1 MYLVLTAMLALNVS
15 AAILNG
21 YAQVDDSMHATIET
35 INASNAEIYS
45 QFEAALAQNP
55 EKTREW
61 YDKAMLANRASTDFY
76 DYVQKFKDDM
86 VVLSEGKDAKPN
98 AKVRD
103 LKKQDDTNIPHQ
115 YAINEGHASTLKE
128 NINTYREYMI
138 ELTGHSPVLDEE
150 LRKTFSTPR
159 GVNAEGDSI
168 SWENSLF
175 NEMPMCAC
183 ITVLTKLQSDI
194 LRCEG
199 RIMRHMLAQTDA
211 TDLRVNKFNAY
222 VIPSSNYVVKGNKYS
237 AQIILA
243 AIDSTN
249 VPEYYVNGQ
258 KLNSNGVYEVIA
270 NNVGVQKIS
279 GKIGYMDQQGV
290 MQFIPFEREYT
301 VGEPSATVSN
311 MDLNIMYRGYDNPF
325 SISVPGVS
333 AHLLQVSCAHAEI
346 SNTGNGKWI
355 ISPLPSAPD
364 NLSIEVF
371 AVENG
376 NRRVMGSQT
385 YRVKTLPEPAIYFEM
400 DGKLVKPMKIPYA
413 KLRNKNNK
421 FIPSYGEDG
430 LIKVDFEIVAFKVN
444 LPSGRGISV
453 RGNKFNDEALK
464 AVSGL
469 REGSPLIINEIEAK
483 DANGNLRKLDAF
495 SIIL

>member
-1 MYLVLTAMLALNVS
+1 
-15 AAILNG
+15 
-21 YAQVDDSMHATIET
+21 
-35 INASNAEIYS
+35 
-45 QFEAALAQNP
+45 
-55 EKTREW
+55 
-61 YDKAMLANRASTDFY
+61 
-76 DYVQKFKDDM
+76 
-86 VVLSEGKDAKPN
+86 
-98 AKVRD
+98 
-103 LKKQDDTNIPHQ
+103 
-115 YAINEGHASTLKE
+115 
-128 NINTYREYMI
+128 
-138 ELTGHSPVLDEE
+138 
-150 LRKTFSTPR
+150 
-159 GVNAEGDSI
+159 
-168 SWENSLF
+168 
-175 NEMPMCAC
+175 
-183 ITVLTKLQSDI
+183 
-194 LRCEG
+194 
-199 RIMRHMLAQTDA
+199 
-211 TDLRVNKFNAY
+211 
-222 VIPSSNYVVKGNKYS
+222 
-237 AQIILA
+237 
-243 AIDSTN
+243 
-249 VPEYYVNGQ
+249 
-258 KLNSNGVYEVIA
+258 
-270 NNVGVQKIS
+270 
-279 GKIGYMDQQGV
+279 
-290 MQFIPFEREYT
+290 
-301 VGEPSATVSN
+301 
-311 MDLNIMYRGYDNPF
+311 MYRGYDNPF